1 MNRIAHAMVLSLA
14 VFLVL
19 LGGVFIIASGAEN
32 ILVGS
37 IFIGTAALLFYLTY
51 RSDKINAARPRLVNQ
66 TFNVRMDVSGD
77 LEQKQL
83 TCRSCGAPLTDNNL
97 QVVRGGIIVKCPYC
111 SSTHA
116 LEEMPKW

>member
-66 TFNVRMDVSGD
+66 TINVRMDVSGD

-83 TCRSCGAPLTDNNL
+83 TCRSCGNLTDNNL
-97 QVVRGGIIVKCPYC
+97 QVKGNYRKCPYC